1 MKSWHMTCVVNN
13 YYPSFIFNCRLFRRT
28 SRLKTGSTSAIL
40 WVLFGPYTTI
50 ETTVKLKSLFLY
62 SKPLSFCFILAVRK
76 WAKTYAACKK
86 PNPTQPRWSK
96 HEVTNKFW
104 NDFRFI
110 IFSLWSSR
118 GCSTKLQKL
127 KDVKEYFNNLQFIPV
142 HFRIKA
148 SEVKQS
154 SFWWRNIKMFE
165 RPVL

>member
-13 YYPSFIFNCRLFRRT
+13 YYPSFIFNCRLFRR
-28 SRLKTGSTSAIL
+28 
-40 WVLFGPYTTI
+40 TI

-110 IFSLWSSR
+110 QSFHF
-118 GCSTKLQKL
+118 GPQEAVLQSCKNW
-127 KDVKEYFNNLQFIPV
+127 KM
-142 HFRIKA
+142 
-148 SEVKQS
+148 
-154 SFWWRNIKMFE
+154 WRNTLTISNLFLFISGWRQVKWSKVLFDDE
-165 RPVL
+165 ILRCLKVPSPVL

>member
-110 IFSLWSSR
+110 QSFHF
-118 GCSTKLQKL
+118 GPQEAVLQSCKNW
-127 KDVKEYFNNLQFIPV
+127 KM
-142 HFRIKA
+142 
-148 SEVKQS
+148 
-154 SFWWRNIKMFE
+154 WRNTLTISNLFLFISRQRQVKWSK
-165 RPVL
+165 VLFDDEI